1 MSTQDY
7 DSNFIEQVRG
17 ASKRKAAT
25 PAVPADETDPTFV
38 YRRKL
43 ATITEATM
51 IRVVE
56 LEEEAKRLT
65 EIAKKLRAAV
75 VANT

>member
-1 MSTQDY
+1 MSIHEY
-7 DSNFIEQVRG
+7 DSNFIRHVG
-17 ASKRKAAT
+17 AASKKQAET
-25 PAVPADETDPTFV
+25 PAAPADETAPTFQ

-43 ATITEATM
+43 ANICEATI

-56 LEEEAKRLT
+56 LEDEAKRLT

>member
-1 MSTQDY
+1 MSIQEY
-7 DSNFIEQVRG
+7 DSNFIRQVG
-17 ASKRKAAT
+17 AASKKQSET
-25 PAVPADETDPTFV
+25 PAAPVDETDPTFQ

-43 ATITEATM
+43 ANICEATM

-56 LEEEAKRLT
+56 LEDESKRLA

>member
-1 MSTQDY
+1 MSAQ
-7 DSNFIEQVRG
+7 DSNDFMHQVRM
-17 ASKRKAAT
+17 ASKRQAET
-25 PAVPADETDPTFV
+25 PAPVGNTADPTFDL
-38 YRRKL
+38 RRRQANL
-43 ATITEATM
+43 CEATM